1 MYFWFV
7 ETDDGQQYLNINTHD
22 KQTSR
27 TKYDQTIKYIM
38 NTLFL
43 ISIDVNHH
51 NLLKKVISYNRYVS
65 LVEFR

>member
-7 ETDDGQQYLNINTHD
+7 ETDDGQQYLNINKHD

-38 NTLFL
+38 KTLFDNFL
-43 ISIDVNHH
+43 IAIDVNHH
-51 NLLKKVISYNRYVS
+51 NLLKKVISYYRYMIG
-65 LVEFR
+65 